1 MVLSN
6 IFNLLLNQPLIKNDA
21 TLPET
26 NPTTE
31 APTTTTVT
39 ESKTINADTDY
50 LEFDEVLRSIAVD
63 TKSYS
68 RRKPL
73 DNTLSNHSFSV
84 DYIIFE
90 EDNGTSNTN
99 VDNFAYMINMMQD
112 NEAATEPPVT
122 ETTKIVIDLLSA
134 AEKLGAKSNT
144 TEGMLNDPI
153 SGSGTSINNNFTN

>member
-1 MVLSN
+1 M
-6 IFNLLLNQPLIKNDA
+6 
-21 TLPET
+21 
-26 NPTTE
+26 
-31 APTTTTVT
+31 
-39 ESKTINADTDY
+39 
-50 LEFDEVLRSIAVD
+50 LRSIAVD

-84 DYIIFE
+84 DYIIFD

-153 SGSGTSINNNFTN
+153 STSGTSINNNFTN